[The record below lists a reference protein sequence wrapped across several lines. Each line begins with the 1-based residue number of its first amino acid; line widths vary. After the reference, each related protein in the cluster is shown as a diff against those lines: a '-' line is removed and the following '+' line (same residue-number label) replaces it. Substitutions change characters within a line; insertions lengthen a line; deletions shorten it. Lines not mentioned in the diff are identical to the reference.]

1 MSALVPRAGARGTGL
16 MALALRGG
24 GAAAPSGK
32 RSAIHESGARGTGD
46 GVTNGGRQKALS
58 YAILLKVLSNFVL
71 LDIRFSF
78 MAIQ

>member
-1 MSALVPRAGARGTGL
+1 

-58 YAILLKVLSNFVL
+58 YAILKVLSNFVL
-71 LDIRFSF
+71 LDIPFSF